1 MTWGCVDQ
9 GGDFLRILNTKS
21 GRDRN
26 VPMTARLKGY
36 FGGLVRGAD
45 GTLVFPNT
53 LGQRH
58 VQVPTSFKA
67 GIVDAGLNDDGGD
80 PKMCVSFHTL
90 RHTYA
95 SRLVQQGVD
104 LYRVQRLL
112 GHSTP
117 VLTARYAKLAAD
129 DLREA
134 VESMEQREQ
143 MRRTPGK
150 VVQMKKEVG

>member
-1 MTWGCVDQ
+1 
-9 GGDFLRILNTKS
+9 
-21 GRDRN
+21 
-26 VPMTARLKGY
+26 MTARLKDY
-36 FGGLVRGAD
+36 FGGLTRGTEGA
-45 GTLVFPNT
+45 LVFPNT

-58 VQVPTSFKA
+58 MQVPSSFKA
-67 GIVDAGLNDDGGD
+67 GILDAGLNDDGGD
-80 PKMCVSFHTL
+80 PKMRVSFHTL

-134 VESMEQREQ
+134 VESMERREQ
-143 MRRTPGK
+143 MRRKPSK
-150 VVQMKKEVG
+150 VIQMKTEVG